1 MFGCDRGCDKAL
13 QDPQTIEREFER
25 EQCDLNQKGNSVM
38 NSKRISTALVIV
50 AIAIL
55 ITLTSTQS
63 SATAGASSAP
73 DLEGSWEV
81 TVMPTGGDPIV
92 DISTNTKGGGV
103 INVDPDPNLSTGIG
117 TWVRT
122 GGHQFAVT
130 FVHFLSDAGAPLGTL
145 KVRAEITL
153 DPQTDTFSGPFRTDV
168 VIGGN
173 VVQSIC
179 GTVQARRISVEPL
192 EPCR

>member
-1 MFGCDRGCDKAL
+1 MH
-13 QDPQTIEREFER
+13 
-25 EQCDLNQKGNSVM
+25 
-38 NSKRISTALVIV
+38 SKRF
-50 AIAIL
+50 
-55 ITLTSTQS
+55 
-63 SATAGASSAP
+63 SATLIIMTILALIGLLGTQFNVKGGAYAP
-73 DLEGSWEV
+73 ELEGSWEI

-92 DISTNTKGGGV
+92 DIGTFANGGGI

-145 KVRAEITL
+145 KVRAEMTL
-153 DPQTDTFSGPFRTDV
+153 DSQTGTFTGPFRTDV
-168 VIGGN
+168 VIGGD

-179 GTVQARRISVEPL
+179 GTVQARRIGVEAL
-192 EPCR
+192 EPCP